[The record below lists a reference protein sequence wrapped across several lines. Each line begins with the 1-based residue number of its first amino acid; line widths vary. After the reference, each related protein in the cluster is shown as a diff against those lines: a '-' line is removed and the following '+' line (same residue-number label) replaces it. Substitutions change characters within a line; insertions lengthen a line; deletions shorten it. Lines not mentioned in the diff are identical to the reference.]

1 MARMRRNDRGSQ
13 HRKPQPGWRGPA
25 STSASTNQDQR
36 EQLVLCYGLICG
48 QVKGSGPGKSTSAE
62 MRTVT
67 HGCVQERICLGHG
80 KGTMYARAET
90 QHSLPPEEED
100 SSDKISLGAASSVG
114 ESTSSYVRPRQS
126 SICHQARRRQCLH
139 DLHGQDRIL
148 IRISRLMKP

>member
-1 MARMRRNDRGSQ
+1 VQYTAHNLAGVACVVISVLHVLERLGRKLDSVMRWCCQGQEN
-13 HRKPQPGWRGPA
+13 
-25 STSASTNQDQR
+25 
-36 EQLVLCYGLICG
+36 G